1 MRVLLN
7 GNEMDDILKVTI
19 ESGKV
24 VIEQIGTVGF
34 KTEDESEFTPHSSG
48 IITTTVVDCFDHYN
62 ILSISGYVS
71 NKSAKSFMA
80 EEYMEACEDGT
91 IRQTVNKEDNSM
103 ISIRDENL
111 RQLAD
116 YIGKE
121 LERVSRLNRLNS

>member
-1 MRVLLN
+1 MRVILN
-7 GNEMDDILKVTI
+7 GNEMADVLKVTI

-24 VIEQIGTVGF
+24 VIEQAGTVGF
-34 KTEDESEFTPHSSG
+34 KVGNESEFTPHSSG
-48 IITTTVVDCFDHYN
+48 TIITTVVDCVDYYN
-62 ILSISGYVS
+62 ILSVSGYVS

-91 IRQTVNKEDNSM
+91 IRQTVNKEDNSILN
-103 ISIRDENL
+103 ISDENL

-121 LERVSRLNRLNS
+121 LERVSRLNRQ